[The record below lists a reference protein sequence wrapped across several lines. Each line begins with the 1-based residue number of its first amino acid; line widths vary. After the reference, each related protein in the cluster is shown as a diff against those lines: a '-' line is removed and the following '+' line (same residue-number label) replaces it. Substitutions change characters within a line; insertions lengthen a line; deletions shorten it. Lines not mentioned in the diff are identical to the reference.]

1 MALFACIHLGLYYVQ
16 VKLIVCTY
24 HASLCVMRGSPY
36 HCAEED
42 ENALTIQII
51 ILLCIVVFVIL
62 FGLAV

>member
-1 MALFACIHLGLYYVQ
+1 MVLFACIHVGMYYLQ
-16 VKLIVCTY
+16 VKLIVCAY
-24 HASLCVMRGSPY
+24 HAPLCVMRGSPY

-42 ENALTIQII
+42 ASALTIQII